1 MVEVDH
7 VFICTARGAPAA
19 SRLRDFGL
27 TEGPPNRHP
36 GQGTACR
43 RFFFQNA
50 MLELV
55 WVEDPAEAQ
64 SEQTRRTQLWER
76 WSNAGQDACPFG
88 IILRPAP
95 ADSRACPFA
104 CWEYRPASVPNL
116 SLQIAN
122 GTDLNE
128 PMWCFMDVIRPRL
141 KIEHP
146 AGLRTLTRVSLN
158 CHALPESWVTRRMAK
173 EGAIE
178 LHEGPAHLLDLEF
191 DCGGQR
197 KTFDFRPDLPLR
209 FRY

>member
-19 SRLRDFGL
+19 ERLVDFGL

-76 WSNAGQDACPFG
+76 WSNPGRDACPFG
-88 IILRPAP
+88 VILRPAP
-95 ADSRACPFA
+95 ADFRACPFA
-104 CWEYRPASVPNL
+104 FWEYRPASVPDL
-116 SLQIAN
+116 SLRIA
-122 GTDLNE
+122 TAATLNE
-128 PMWCFMDVIRPRL
+128 PMWCFMDVVRSPSN
-141 KIEHP
+141 IEHP
-146 AGLRTLTRVSLN
+146 AGLRRLTRISLN
-158 CHALPESWVTRRMAK
+158 CPALSDDCVTRHMA
-173 EGAIE
+173 EIGVID
-178 LHEGPAHLLDLEF
+178 LHQAAAHLLDLEF

-197 KTFDFRPDLPLR
+197 KAFDFRPGLPLR